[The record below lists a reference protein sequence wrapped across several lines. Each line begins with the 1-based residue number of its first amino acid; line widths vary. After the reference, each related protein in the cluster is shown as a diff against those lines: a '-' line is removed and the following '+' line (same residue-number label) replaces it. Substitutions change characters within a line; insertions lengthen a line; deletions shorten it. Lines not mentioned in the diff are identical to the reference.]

1 MVLIRPLRYNIDMAE
16 TVDEKIEIPTDEKP
30 IPKEIQSDANAH
42 KSRMRRTLERQ
53 SKRNVFL
60 MGLGL
65 VLIIIVLIIYGQSL
79 IINFSL
85 LMGKTKKQ
93 PSEQTAT
100 DAITYIAP
108 PVINPVSSATNS
120 ASAIFTGQITNA
132 DQVKLYINDELVDVA
147 KPKNNSFVFGDVELQ
162 EGTNKITAF
171 AWIKDKKSEQ
181 SNMVT
186 VNYLKNPP
194 EVSIDQPNDG
204 DSFHGSSTL
213 TVKGKTDPENTVT
226 VNGTLVITKD
236 NGSFSSDIV
245 LNSGENKIHIEVT
258 DKAGNKNTKDMTVTY
273 SS

>member
-1 MVLIRPLRYNIDMAE
+1 MEEPSG
-16 TVDEKIEIPTDEKP
+16 EKIESTTDEKP
-30 IPKEIQSDANAH
+30 IPKDIQPEEIVH

-60 MGLGL
+60 MGLG
-65 VLIIIVLIIYGQSL
+65 VILIIILLVMYGQSL

-93 PSEQTAT
+93 TSEQTTT

-108 PVINPVSSATNS
+108 PVLDPVSSATNS

-147 KPKNNSFVFGDVELQ
+147 KPKSSSFIFDDVELQ
-162 EGTNKITAF
+162 EGTNKIVAF
-171 AWIKDKKSEQ
+171 AWVKDKKSEQ
-181 SNMVT
+181 SNTIT
-186 VNYLKNPP
+186 VKYLKNPP
-194 EVSIDQPNDG
+194 EITIDQPNDG
-204 DSFHGSSTL
+204 DSFRGSSAL

-226 VNGTLVITKD
+226 VNGILAITKD
-236 NGSFSSDIV
+236 NGSFSSDVV

-258 DKAGNKNTKDMTVTY
+258 DKAGNKTTKDITVTY